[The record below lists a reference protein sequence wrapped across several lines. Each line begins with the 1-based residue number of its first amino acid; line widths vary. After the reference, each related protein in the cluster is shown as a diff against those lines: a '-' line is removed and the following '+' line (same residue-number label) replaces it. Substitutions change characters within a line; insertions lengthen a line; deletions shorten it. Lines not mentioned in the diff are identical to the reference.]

1 MKRIAFVI
9 SYPLRRELAVGNRVL
24 SFLTE
29 AHQSGYEVLL
39 ISPGDEPV
47 KLAEM
52 PDRFEHKVV
61 GPRPSGHAGFIGRAI
76 REIILARKL
85 LKACRDCECE
95 KIFIS
100 IPSMFLL
107 FLSSSQR
114 DKFTYLDVRDLTWEY
129 LSENS
134 WFQSLAKRF
143 FRRRARRR
151 IGNFSSVI
159 VTNPTESQ
167 YVQEELSVPE
177 NKVMLVPNGISKT
190 QFELLSEVQK
200 KERKEGDPV
209 VISYLGN
216 IGLPQNLL
224 VLLKVAEKMPDLIFN
239 IVGTGDDIERVRAFK
254 NKHQISNAHLLGR
267 VNWQEV
273 PGIYSSTDI
282 LYAQLSPDFSGALP
296 SKLYEYLATGKF
308 FVYGGEGQAPQFLT
322 KFDNHLVVP
331 PDNPDALKHAIEE
344 TIRSERQKLYSQGNI
359 EGIRQN
365 YLRESNA
372 GNWFDQLE
380 TKSNIG

>member
-1 MKRIAFVI
+1 M
-9 SYPLRRELAVGNRVL
+9 SYPLRRELAVGNRIL
-24 SFLTE
+24 SFLTG
-29 AHQSGYEVLL
+29 AHQRGYEVLL

-85 LKACRDCECE
+85 LKASRDCQCE

-107 FLSSSQR
+107 FLSFRQR
-114 DKFTYLDVRDLTWEY
+114 DKSTYLDVRDLTWEY

-143 FRRRARRR
+143 FRRRARSK

-167 YVQEELSVPE
+167 YVQEELGMPE
-177 NKVMLVPNGISKT
+177 NKVTMVPNGISAK
-190 QFELLSEVQK
+190 QFELLSGVEK
-200 KERKEGDPV
+200 KERKENDPV
-209 VISYLGN
+209 VVSYVGN
-216 IGLPQNLL
+216 VGLPQNLL
-224 VLLKVAEKMPDLIFN
+224 VLLQVAEKMPDLIFN
-239 IVGTGDDIERVRAFK
+239 IVGTGEDIERVRAYK
-254 NKHQISNAHLLGR
+254 NKHPVPNAHLLGR
-267 VNWQEV
+267 VNWEEV
-273 PGIYSSTDI
+273 PEIYSSTDI
-282 LYAQLSPDFSGALP
+282 LYAQLTPDFSGALP
-296 SKLYEYLATGKF
+296 SKLYEYLSTGKF

-322 KFDNHLVVP
+322 KFENHLVVP
-331 PDNPDALKHAIEE
+331 PDNPDALKNAIEE
-344 TIRSERQKLYSQGNI
+344 TIQSERHKLYSEGNV
-359 EGIRQN
+359 EGIRKN

-372 GNWFDQLE
+372 GKWFDQLE
-380 TKSNIG
+380 TESCTG

>member
-29 AHQSGYEVLL
+29 AHQRGYEVLL

-344 TIRSERQKLYSQGNI
+344 TIRAERQKLYSQGNI

-380 TKSNIG
+380 TKSSIG